1 MQTGLT
7 VGVRLKE
14 VATKDVVYRDCVVL
28 HSDGIGLMFEVQ
40 RTVADAGGDV
50 DLHVSQ
56 LLIPWVNI
64 KHVVLM
70 EERT

>member
-7 VGVRLKE
+7 VGVPLKE
-14 VATKDVVYRDCVVL
+14 IATRDVVYVNCRVL
-28 HSDGIGLMFEVQ
+28 HSDAIGLVFEVQ
-40 RTVADAGGDV
+40 RTIADEGGDV
-50 DLHVSQ
+50 ELAVSQ
-56 LLIPWVNI
+56 MLIPWVNI